1 MAMTE
6 QTVARPSSVTSGGPP
21 GLPMRTRHGVGAEP
35 RRGLVKQ
42 TNPPIVALLG
52 DSTTSVV
59 TATAVRLARDLDAP
73 LVFVYVRRGPSTMLG
88 APYYQRRLSRQ
99 LLQARRALEAALF
112 AAAHDGVRASGEILE
127 GRIVSRLIEF
137 ARVRNARVVVLGQRT
152 RFGRSVGRRLVDASI
167 VPVLVVNQS
176 RRGRRETPGLA
187 GVDVPAVRTAA
198 TELNHA
204 RARR

>member
-6 QTVARPSSVTSGGPP
+6 QTVARPSSVTSVGPP
-21 GLPMRTRHGVGAEP
+21 GLPMRTRHGGGAEP

-42 TNPPIVALLG
+42 TNAPIVALLG

-59 TATAVRLARDLDAP
+59 TATAVRLARDLDAS

-88 APYYQRRLSRQ
+88 APYYQRRLLRQ
-99 LLQARRALEAALF
+99 LLQARQALDAALF

-127 GRIVSRLIEF
+127 GPEVSRLMEF
-137 ARVRNARVVVLGQRT
+137 ARIRNARVVVLGQRT
-152 RFGRSVGRRLVDASI
+152 RFGRSVGRRFVDASS

-176 RRGRRETPGLA
+176 RREGRETPALTGA
-187 GVDVPAVRTAA
+187 DVPAVRTAA
-198 TELNHA
+198 ELNHV